1 MGRKEHCDAMRRS
14 ACEGKIVHALTLLR
28 APCLETASARHA
40 TAVVIAS
47 RGLCLSWCLTW
58 CGCFSVGERA
68 AGRHAHAAGSEK
80 QVCVW
85 LVRVLQRK
93 SVRVRC

>member
-1 MGRKEHCDAMRRS
+1 MRRS
-14 ACEGKIVHALTLLR
+14 ACEGKVVDAL
-28 APCLETASARHA
+28 TASARHA

-47 RGLCLSWCLTW
+47 RGLCLPCCLTW
-58 CGCFSVGERA
+58 CGYCSVGERA

-93 SVRVRC
+93 SVRVRVRC